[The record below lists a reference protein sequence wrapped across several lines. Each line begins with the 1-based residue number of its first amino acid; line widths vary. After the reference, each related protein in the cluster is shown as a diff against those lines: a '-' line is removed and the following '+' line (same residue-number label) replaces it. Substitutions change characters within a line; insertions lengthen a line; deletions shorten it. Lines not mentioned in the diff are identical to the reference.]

1 MPRRLLLLL
10 LVPLCASLLWLARRD
25 AAAPAGFP
33 TPASCLD
40 AYHGARRAGDVATYL
55 RCLGEP
61 LLSEERRVTADVLA
75 ERLRREARPVKGWA
89 QAGEE
94 LNGDTA
100 AVMIDEVRTTGT
112 SRVRYVLKRDRAGW
126 RIVAVDAGPER
137 PAAVPYG
144 THIKDV
150 GPGD

>member
-1 MPRRLLLLL
+1 MPRRLLPLILLPVCGGL
-10 LVPLCASLLWLARRD
+10 IWFARRD

-33 TPASCLD
+33 TPAACVAAYCD
-40 AYHGARRAGDVATYL
+40 ACCAGDVAAYL

-61 LLSEERRVTADVLA
+61 LRSDERHAAPDMLA

-94 LNGDTA
+94 LAGDTA
-100 AVMIDEVRTTGT
+100 TVLIDEVRPTGT
-112 SRVRYVLKRDRAGW
+112 SRVRFGLRRDTGGW
-126 RIVAVDAGPER
+126 RIVAVAAGPER

-144 THIKDV
+144 THVKDV
-150 GPGD
+150 EP

>member
-1 MPRRLLLLL
+1 MSRRLLPLLL
-10 LVPLCASLLWLARRD
+10 LPACGGLLWLARRD

-33 TPASCLD
+33 TPSVCLD
-40 AYHGARRAGDVATYL
+40 AYHDARRAGDAAAYL

-61 LLSEERRVTADVLA
+61 LLSEEQRVAPDVLA

-94 LNGDTA
+94 SSGDA
-100 AVMIDEVRTTGT
+100 ATVTIEEVRTTGT
-112 SRVRYVLKRDRAGW
+112 RQVRFGLRRDGGGW
-126 RIVAVDAGPER
+126 RVVAVDTGPER

-150 GPGD
+150 PAD